1 MKRALR
7 RFAALGGLLLAL
19 GVANTAL
26 AQKQGGILRVYHRD
40 SPASMSIHEEGTV
53 GVMMPMMGVF
63 NNLVL
68 FDQHVPQNSLQSIV
82 PELATS
88 WSWSEDTKE
97 LTFKL
102 RDGVKWHDGQPF
114 TAEDVKCT
122 FDLLTNKGKEKL
134 RLNYRETWWVNV
146 AGTTTNGD
154 REATLHLRRPQ
165 PALLVLLASGDT
177 PIYPCHVPPRDMRQH
192 PIGTGPF
199 KFVEYRPNQ
208 DIKVARN
215 LDYWKP
221 DRPYLDGIEYTIIP
235 NRSTAILAFIAGKFD
250 MTFPYEVTIPLLKD
264 IKSQAPQAICQI
276 GMASESIGLLANRTV
291 APFDNADVRRAM
303 ALTLDRKSFIDI
315 LGQGEGEIGGAL
327 LPPPEGVWGMP
338 PEMLRTLPG
347 YSGDV
352 QKNREEARALMQKAG
367 YGPDKRLPVKI
378 STRNLAV
385 YRDPAAIL
393 IDQLKEIG
401 IDGELE
407 TIETANWVPKL
418 IRKDFKVGLNVL
430 GTAVDDP
437 DVYFYQNYVCNSVRN
452 YSGYCDKEFDS
463 MVDRQSMEADP
474 AERKKLA
481 WDIDHKLQEDLARPV
496 IYHLRAA
503 TCWQPEV
510 KGLTLMTN
518 SQYNGW
524 RFEDVWL
531 DKWREVLTA
540 AALLQSS
547 RPAGGCPAP
556 LCTRSRAVE
565 GRQARPDFYD

>member
-1 MKRALR
+1 MKQRFQKFAVLSVALVSLG
-7 RFAALGGLLLAL
+7 AAHA
-19 GVANTAL
+19 AL
-26 AQKQGGILRVYHRD
+26 AQKQGGTLRVYHRD

-68 FDQHVPQNSLQSIV
+68 FDQHVPQNSLESIV

-88 WSWSEDTKE
+88 WAWSEDGTE

-102 RDGVKWHDGQPF
+102 REGVKWHDGKPF

-122 FDLLTNKGKEKL
+122 FDLLTNQGKEKF

-146 AGTTTNGD
+146 ARTTTRGD
-154 REATLHLRRPQ
+154 QEATLHLKRPQ
-165 PALLVLLASGDT
+165 PALLALLASGDT
-177 PIYPCHVPPRDMRQH
+177 PIYPCHVSPRDMRQH

-199 KFVEYRPNQ
+199 KFVEYKPNQ
-208 DIKVARN
+208 NIKLARN
-215 LDYWKP
+215 PDYWKP
-221 DRPYLDGIEYTIIP
+221 GRPYLDGVEYTIIP

-264 IKSQAPQAICQI
+264 IQTQSPQTTCEV
-276 GMASESIGLLANRTV
+276 GMASESIGVLVNRTV
-291 APFDNADVRRAM
+291 APFDNAELRRAM

-327 LPPPEGVWGMP
+327 MPPPQGVWGMP
-338 PEMLRTLPG
+338 PEMVQTLPG
-347 YSGDV
+347 YGGDV
-352 QKNREEARALMQKAG
+352 QKNREEARAIMQKLG
-367 YGPDKRLPVKI
+367 YGPDKRIPVKI

-393 IDQLKEIG
+393 IDQLKEIY

-418 IRKDFKVGLNVL
+418 MRKDFKVGLNVL

-437 DVYFYQNYVCNSVRN
+437 DVYFYQNYVCNSARN
-452 YSGYCDKEFDS
+452 YMGYCDQNFDK
-463 MVDRQSMEADP
+463 MVDQQSMEADP
-474 AERKKLA
+474 AKRKKLV
-481 WDIDHKLQEDLARPV
+481 WDIDHKLQEDMARPI

-510 KGLTLMTN
+510 KGLTMMTN

-524 RFEDVWL
+524 RFEDIWL
-531 DKWREVLTA
+531 DR
-540 AALLQSS
+540 
-547 RPAGGCPAP
+547 
-556 LCTRSRAVE
+556 
-565 GRQARPDFYD
+565 